1 MASSKV
7 GIWLIG
13 ARGAVA
19 TTSIVGLWALQKNRH
34 NTTGLVSELPFFA
47 HLDLVRFDDLVVGGH
62 DIRAVPLVET
72 AEELARQQVLD
83 TELVKAC
90 RRELLRLDKTLRPG
104 TLINVGAAIAELADG
119 RQKRRQETAAEAIE
133 RIQHDLR
140 EFVKRNRLRQLIVVN
155 VASTEPPFDKKS
167 LPRKWADLQKKLSAA
182 KKCPLGAS
190 TLYAIAALDLGYPY
204 INFTPSIG
212 SNLAAVHELAQLRD
226 TCHMGH
232 DGKTGETLLK
242 TVLAPMFAHRNLA
255 VMSWVGHNIFGNLD
269 SKVLE
274 NPHNKETKV
283 RSKDSA
289 LGQILGY
296 HPQTLVSIEHIQS
309 LGDWKTAWD
318 HIHFKGFL
326 DRPMKLQF
334 TWQGSDSLLAAPLV
348 LDLARFAEKAQA
360 QGQRGLLKFLCS
372 FFKSPHGV
380 RESDFAIQYQMLLD
394 WAREM
399 EIGGSAL

>member
-1 MASSKV
+1 M
-7 GIWLIG
+7 
-13 ARGAVA
+13 
-19 TTSIVGLWALQKNRH
+19 
-34 NTTGLVSELPFFA
+34 
-47 HLDLVRFDDLVVGGH
+47 
-62 DIRAVPLVET
+62 PL
-72 AEELARQQVLD
+72 
-83 TELVKAC
+83 
-90 RRELLRLDKTLRPG
+90 
-104 TLINVGAAIAELADG
+104 G
-119 RQKRRQETAAEAIE
+119 RQYAVRHRR
-133 RIQHDLR
+133 
-140 EFVKRNRLRQLIVVN
+140 
-155 VASTEPPFDKKS
+155 
-167 LPRKWADLQKKLSAA
+167 
-182 KKCPLGAS
+182 
-190 TLYAIAALDLGYPY
+190 LDLGYPY
-204 INFTPSIG
+204 INFTPS
-212 SNLAAVHELAQLRD
+212 
-226 TCHMGH
+226 MGRIWRLSASWLSCATRATWATTA
-232 DGKTGETLLK
+232 KRERRLLK

-283 RSKDSA
+283 RSKDRPGSDSRLSPANAGFA
-289 LGQILGY
+289 LS
-296 HPQTLVSIEHIQS
+296 TFES

-326 DRPMKLQF
+326 DRPMKMQF